1 VLGNVY
7 ELPYGVS
14 RFMGQKNIPHGLKPF
29 FYFALERAKPEGLAY
44 LEADR
49 SEVAGIEQVLRSE
62 RLRTV
67 WFSGDSCPAG

>member
-1 VLGNVY
+1 M
-7 ELPYGVS
+7 VS
-14 RFMGQKNIPHGLKPF
+14 LVSWDRKHTPWAEAF